1 MGLPDK
7 LKILFLTPRFPYP
20 LLGGD
25 RLKSYNLLAHLAS
38 KHEVHLVSFYQ
49 GSSKMPPQK
58 DIDHLKELGLKLHII
73 QLNPILSGLRI
84 LFTTILKYPLEIGYY
99 YHHDFKKVVDDLIDN
114 EHFDLG
120 FAFFMRTAEYIKDK
134 PIKKILMSE
143 DCRRLYQKRSYEKS
157 KNVMQRIVRWWEYRM
172 LKRYEHDIV
181 NHFDTTTLVT
191 NEDIQAMMELNSR
204 ASYTLLSNGVNI
216 DYFRPSTNKRD
227 TKELL
232 FTGKL
237 DLWANHLMINTI
249 IKDILPKIRKR
260 FPGTKLILAGA
271 KPSKSIL
278 ALQND
283 YIEVHA
289 NVPTLVP
296 YLQKAA
302 VFIHPHQGG
311 SGIQNKLLEAMS
323 CGAPVVTSPTGIQG
337 IEATHGKDIM
347 VGNTP
352 EEMVEHIIK
361 IMTDQ
366 NFAANLGKNARQLII
381 DTHSWQSIFDETDS
395 LIIHIL
401 SEKNDKT

>member
-1 MGLPDK
+1 MGLSKK

-25 RLKSYNLLAHLAS
+25 RLKSYNLLVHLAS
-38 KHEVHLVSFYQ
+38 KHEVHVVSFYQ
-49 GSSKMPPQK
+49 GETKQPPEK
-58 DIDHLKELGLKLHII
+58 DIAHLKNIGLNLNII
-73 QLNPILSGLRI
+73 PLNPVKAGLRV
-84 LFTTILKYPLEIGYY
+84 LFTSLFKYPLEIGYY
-99 YHHDFKKVVDDLIDN
+99 TQPEFKKTVDDLLEKEN
-114 EHFDLG
+114 FDLG
-120 FAFFMRTAEYIKDK
+120 IAFFMRTAEYIKSK

-157 KNVMQRIVRWWEYRM
+157 KNLVQRIVRWWEHRM
-172 LKRYEHDIV
+172 LKQYEPAIV
-181 NHFDTTTLVT
+181 NYFDTTTLVT
-191 NEDIQAMMELNSR
+191 NEDIIAMKEYNPN
-204 ASYTLLSNGVNI
+204 AHYTLLSNGVDI
-216 DYFRPSTNKRD
+216 EYFKPADIKIPKKD
-227 TKELL
+227 LL

-249 IKDILPKIRKR
+249 IKDILPKIRER
-260 FPGTKLILAGA
+260 FPDTKLKLVGA

-278 ALQND
+278 AMQNE
-283 YIEVHA
+283 YIEVHP

-337 IEATHGKDIM
+337 VQATHGKDIM
-347 VGNTP
+347 IGNSP

-361 IMTDQ
+361 IMTNEQ
-366 NFAANLGKNARQLII
+366 FAAELGKNARQLII
-381 DTHSWQSIFDETDS
+381 DTHSWQSIFDETDDM
-395 LIIHIL
+395 INQIL
-401 SEKNDKT
+401 YDNEKK